1 MRLRLT
7 PREPSFAVLF
17 SEVADHVHRGAL
29 LLAEVLASAPE
40 EREDLVHALQ
50 EVERVAD
57 ERVHLVSRRLTSTFS
72 PPFARRDVHAL
83 AQALDTCLDEMTS
96 TAQALRAHRL
106 GVLPPTFLDVA
117 PVLVRLAELTRRA
130 MAGVDAADGLAEYW
144 VEVNRLDNRAD
155 ALLLQLRADLLDD
168 PDLRRALRLRD
179 VADGLHRATC
189 AFERLAH
196 VVEVIALVE
205 P

>member
-7 PREPSFAVLF
+7 PREPSFAALF
-17 SEVADHVHRGAL
+17 VDVADQVHRGAL

-40 EREDLVHALQ
+40 EREAVVQALQ
-50 EVERVAD
+50 EVERAAD
-57 ERVHLVSRRLTSTFS
+57 DRVHLVSRRLTSTFS

-83 AQALDTCLDEMTS
+83 AQALDSCLDEMTA
-96 TAQALRAHRL
+96 TAQVVRVHRL
-106 GVLPPTFLDVA
+106 GALPPAFLDVA
-117 PVLVRLAELTRRA
+117 PVLVRLAELTHRA
-130 MAGVDAADGLAEYW
+130 MAGVDAADRLAEYW

-179 VADGLHRATC
+179 VADGLHRSVG

>member
-7 PREPSFAVLF
+7 PREPSFAALF
-17 SEVADHVHRGAL
+17 TDVAEHVHRGAL
-29 LLAEVLASAPE
+29 LLAEALASSPD
-40 EREDLVHALQ
+40 ERGEAVQALL
-50 EVERVAD
+50 EVERAAD

-83 AQALDTCLDEMTS
+83 AQALDSCLDEMAS
-96 TAQALRAHRL
+96 TAQVLAAHRL
-106 GVLPPTFLDVA
+106 GALPPAFLDVA
-117 PVLVRLAELTRRA
+117 PVLVRLAELTRTA
-130 MAGVDAADGLAEYW
+130 MADVDAADSLAEYW
-144 VEVNRLDNRAD
+144 VEANRLENRAD
-155 ALLLQLRADLLDD
+155 ALLVALRADLLDD

-179 VADGLHRATC
+179 VADGLHRSAG
-189 AFERLAH
+189 AFEHLAH